1 MEYKFDQPITRSELA
16 DAYGISKEAFRDK
29 LKRENLDIPSGSI
42 YPKDISLIFEKLGYP
57 SNGGKNTPNDN
68 SNSEENPK

>member
-29 LKRENLDIPSGSI
+29 LKRENLDIPSGRI
-42 YPKDISLIFEKLGYP
+42 YPKDI
-57 SNGGKNTPNDN
+57 
-68 SNSEENPK
+68 